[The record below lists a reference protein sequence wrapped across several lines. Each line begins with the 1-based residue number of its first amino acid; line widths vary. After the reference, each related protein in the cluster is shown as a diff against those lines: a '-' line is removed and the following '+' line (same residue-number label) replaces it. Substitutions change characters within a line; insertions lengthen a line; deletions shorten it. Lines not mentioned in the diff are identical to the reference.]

1 DDLKEYM
8 TFEIKPNFKVCGPIF
23 GSNIKEFSSKLASL
37 SQEDIVLIE
46 NGSELSLEVNGEE
59 YNVNKEMVDIRIN
72 SKEGFNA
79 SNEGNNFIVLDT
91 TLTPELINEGI
102 ARELISKVQQ
112 LRKNKDFEIT
122 DRIKIYYE
130 ENPTFKESIEGFL
143 DTIMNETLAVEIVEK
158 DNSGE
163 LVDLNGIEV
172 KIDVERI

>member
-1 DDLKEYM
+1 M

-23 GSNIKEFSSKLASL
+23 GSNIKLLVSSLSNL
-37 SQEDIVLIE
+37 SQEQIISLE
-46 NGSELSLEVNGEE
+46 NNEEVVVEVNGET
-59 YNVNKEMVDIRIN
+59 YNITKEMVDIRIN

-91 TLTPELINEGI
+91 TLTKELINEGI

-130 ENPTFKESIEGFL
+130 KNDEFTSSIENFME
-143 DTIMNETLAVEIVEK
+143 TIKNETLAVEIIEK
-158 DNSGE
+158 ENSGE
-163 LVDLNGIEV
+163 KVDLNGIEV
-172 KIDVERI
+172 TIDVEKI